1 MVCTGGIGNESILTS
16 IQDGILKD
24 GWIIGTNTSDLFN
37 NGTIN
42 IDNETLPIFQD
53 FILVLDS
60 DLGNLSKPGEITLEN
75 ILNSMK
81 GENPGVKI
89 VFDPDSLVFGL
100 QEEVSDTE
108 AEILNSIKDE
118 INTAVQKIAESCGGQ
133 LCIQSVT
140 NNSTTI
146 NAVNITQLFSIGES
160 SKPIEAPGPIKDND
174 TRVVIIEP
182 KNEVQAQLSFCLN
195 AIQCIDPVPCMFA
208 QSKCLQVSGI
218 ELLEENKR
226 RKLFECQVDSLLCS
240 LQSLSI
246 SGQMECESMFK
257 DCGVELGIDI
267 VDGTIVRVHDI
278 QDTDLRPET
287 QTVPA
292 VQTKPSTGE
301 TSTAFSFDKIASDFS
316 DGSITQDSLLEFTSK
331 TVSSDASSPSL
342 SRAGGIT
349 TILSSTTEDSSL
361 TLSTAVDTT
370 PTSSSSDDATPTP
383 SSSVDTTPTPS
394 SLVDTTPTPSSSVD
408 TTLTPSS
415 SVDTT
420 PTPSSSGDT
429 TPTPSSSGD
438 TTPTPSSSG
447 DTTLTPS
454 SSVNTTPTP
463 SSLVDTTS
471 TPTSSVDTNPTPSS
485 SVNTTSTPSSSGY
498 KTSTPS
504 SPVDTTPTPS
514 SSFDTTPTPSSSG
527 YTTPT
532 SSSAVDTTPIPSS
545 SGDKAPTP
553 SSSGDIPPN
562 PSSSVDTT
570 PTPSSSVD
578 STPTPSSSGD
588 TDPTPSKSVDTIPTP
603 SSSVDSTPNSS
614 SSGDTTFIPSSSVDS
629 TPAPSSSV
637 DTTPSPSSS
646 ADIAS
651 TTSSSLDLTPTP
663 YSSGDTASTTSS
675 SVDSTPSP
683 SNSVDSTPYPSTTVD
698 TTISPADQGETIS
711 QYDDT
716 ESNTIFAD
724 DLTKTANDMAANSA
738 DEYLNQ
744 NDQEI
749 INTLIE
755 NITLA
760 LDTHLVDTF
769 DVVLDNELVGD
780 EDRINL
786 SEPNVD
792 EIVNIVKD
800 SLTLGQ
806 TTIPLSI
813 NSSSDFE
820 INLPKLGFTISI
832 REEYYDNIEDVNET
846 NTDSEEFGLSYP
858 DFGFNV
864 TAVKDITQCMVEG
877 VVFDDF
883 EFIPSTDQCEIC
895 QCIVGKIECYVK
907 SCDTQIPTGNCIS
920 RQEPG
925 NCCPN
930 YVCHEDQENPLDQL
944 DQDEQ
949 DDLENQKNNLKE
961 GISEGSDLFITDEDS
976 QDNIED
982 GFEGS
987 GGVEDPEIGLAS
999 APSTGL
1005 GRQEE
1010 LPVNIDDAKDI
1021 LNSVKTTIM
1030 DIFANATSIFKDI
1043 NLSSEVDTTPT
1054 NTTDSE
1060 TNKNNNALEDL
1071 NNGKNTSLETAATN
1085 QEFNLTD
1092 ATLTMESVTSLNI
1105 PENTVKPFEEVTLPS
1120 FDVTL
1125 PVNHSDTDMKTEKEA
1140 ESTTGIF
1147 NAIGIDLA
1155 ENEDEKLN
1163 TTETDYSD
1171 DILNGANTTGAT
1183 GIYEKVNEVTTVQ
1196 TQTELAT
1203 DDLKPEISDVDNQ
1216 IEVTDKSDIKF
1227 STVKEDEYFLK
1238 VTTTEKSDS
1247 FMSENTATI
1256 ANSVVMEEAIG
1267 KKDVRVFLNFTW
1279 KGDNFQIEE
1288 VFDDDKFQGNITDK
1302 LMKILNHGVGYV
1314 IVPDGEFPEIDTN
1327 NTVELVQT
1335 IQLDFQDNIVIDTM
1349 ILGTQPGI
1357 LHPEDLKY
1365 ISNIEQ
1371 KTKDIVKEI
1380 FQSMEDEIL
1389 QTTESSFDSNENA
1402 ANFSTIEE
1410 TTDIPTTTSQND
1422 LQAIKD
1428 ANTMSTD
1435 LKFLFVTMKSIIES
1449 DSATTLDATSTIGS
1463 SDSPF
1468 FNPEEIFEDF
1478 ASNSNPR
1485 TADIIR
1491 IGQKV
1496 DADNNAYF
1504 KIQIHHDILTADQAK
1519 KAKNIIIA
1527 ILKSSF
1533 GEKVEINESDLSFEF
1548 IDKADLKQIIKL
1560 HENTVQ
1566 TYISELDD
1574 EQEVVYREIFDKI
1587 EALLTEENEVPSNEN
1602 TPKPS
1607 ILKSETVAI
1616 VSIQSPF
1623 DISPEDLKNLK
1634 VIIREN
1640 TGINSELFNNPPPE
1654 VLLSQL
1660 NTKNNSIFIDTKI
1673 DKRGNVNSNFFQNQI
1688 SYNSLE
1694 DEKDGEDEVGS
1705 LGVLVSEEIKKFIKN
1720 RIIEGPPSS
1729 ATMVPVPPRSS
1740 LNSSEE
1746 NTGDVAKATLNKDF
1760 AGNPLINS
1768 VNSSQESEDI
1778 YSTDSVTGKYEQTSF
1793 EKKEENY
1800 IADENEESMEIFT
1813 TTESV
1818 SYTIGGSFLDEIIED
1833 SAIQLVMN
1841 TEDPINVLSE
1851 VQMKTSIPAE
1861 VKDSTTVVG
1870 ITENVKD
1877 NNVTG
1882 IKESTTSNVIAGIDE
1897 SSTTNSLDG
1906 IDEST
1911 SEISV
1916 AGIFGSTTNRIFPGI
1931 NESTTDKTQ
1940 NGIKES
1946 TADNGLAVIY
1956 ESTADKTETGIE
1968 DSTTDK
1974 SLTGKNYSTTANS
1987 LAGINKSTTEGNV
2000 AVIEE
2005 SILDSIVIGSG
2016 ESTTDNNAARFN
2028 ESITSDIN
2036 IAVIEESGTDRTVT
2050 VTDESSVA
2058 EIKESTA
2065 DSIVIESGEKN
2076 TEKTV
2081 SVSKENDTDSN
2092 ATGIGESNTDDS
2104 VAGIVESTAD
2114 NSLVGLVKSTTD
2126 ISVDKIQPRTT
2137 AKSVVG
2143 INESATD
2150 TTITKLNEITTDDSV
2165 AGTDES
2171 TTNNIVARVKES
2183 ATDTSMAELDDSTT
2197 GDSVVEFAG
2206 STTDNS
2212 VTGNDGSAIDNSVAG
2227 MEENTNKNS
2236 FIGIEEIT
2244 TDNIVTGIN
2253 ESTTDTIV
2261 TGIEE
2266 KTTDNIVTKIGE
2278 SPTAYGVAGIDKST
2292 TDNSVVKTGESATDK
2307 SVAGIKESS
2316 TIAITGL
2323 NENAAE
2329 NSVAGI
2335 DEGSTT
2341 GNSVTRND
2349 NSITDN
2355 IVTGI
2360 GESTTDNS
2368 ISGIYKSTIV
2378 NSVAGI
2384 EESTNDNSVAG
2395 IEESTI
2401 VNSVA
2406 GIEEST
2412 IKNIVAGF
2420 KESTIDNIVFGFKE
2434 STTANI
2440 VNEMKASVNI
2450 GEEVEES
2457 SPETILSGAKESAGN
2472 NNVTGIDESTPETF
2486 AAGMKENTMDE
2497 KEEDIS
2503 TDSNEAGIKDI
2514 TTEKAVTK
2522 IKYSATG
2529 ITESSFMINE
2539 NETEIYSQSL
2549 TEAAETF
2556 DSITID
2562 SQKAANTDSKKTG
2575 SDDEISKVYDDDV
2588 SSDYNDNIKEDTTE
2602 SQDTTNPP
2610 ANPEF
2615 IDENNEVSVTQKTTT
2630 SKVFNLQTTIK
2641 PPSDSK
2647 KIQEKIIETLAKLF
2661 VKTLDLSIKI
2671 KSAIDE
2677 NSKNNILEIVSRKDE
2692 NETPPESFVVPNLIK
2707 ITPEDAVEI
2716 RNDPVETE
2724 GEIKPIIILI
2734 EDNNNL
2740 IINDT
2745 NGNVL
2750 ELDFSDLPTDPVDR
2764 ENIIRSK
2771 IRDLLQDVFITPE
2784 VSETFPKTS
2793 LSDEIIKNITQ
2804 IVLLKMEESLSSL
2817 PNLKNVVLNQDKMA
2831 DNGSDDNFSIQLE
2844 NFSKQGKLKLS
2855 LTLSSFA
2862 DKHINNFLLVQLY
2875 SFTKCVV
2882 QFLLI
2887 NYTVAQF
2894 YQRFKK

>member
-1 MVCTGGIGNESILTS
+1 MLYLFLIFLIFLVCTGGIGNESILTS

-60 DLGNLSKPGEITLEN
+60 DLGNLSKPGEITFEN

-100 QEEVSDTE
+100 QDEVSDTE

-267 VDGTIVRVHDI
+267 IDGTIVRVHDV

-292 VQTKPSTGE
+292 VQTKPSIGE
-301 TSTAFSFDKIASDFS
+301 TSTAFSFDKISSDFS
-316 DGSITQDSLLEFTSK
+316 DGSTTQDSLLEFTSK
-331 TVSSDASSPSL
+331 PVSSDASSSSL

-349 TILSSTTEDSSL
+349 TILSSTTEDLST
-361 TLSTAVDTT
+361 TLSTA
-370 PTSSSSDDATPTP
+370 
-383 SSSVDTTPTPS
+383 
-394 SLVDTTPTPSSSVD
+394 VDTTPTPSSSVD
-408 TTLTPSS
+408 A
-415 SVDTT
+415 T
-420 PTPSSSGDT
+420 PTPSSLV
-429 TPTPSSSGD
+429 
-438 TTPTPSSSG
+438 

-463 SSLVDTTS
+463 SSPMDTTPTPSSKVDTTPAPS
-471 TPTSSVDTNPTPSS
+471 SSVDTTPTPSIS
-485 SVNTTSTPSSSGY
+485 
-498 KTSTPS
+498 
-504 SPVDTTPTPS
+504 VDTTPTPS
-514 SSFDTTPTPSSSG
+514 SLGDTAPSPSISVDTTLTPSSS
-527 YTTPT
+527 
-532 SSSAVDTTPIPSS
+532 VDKIP
-545 SGDKAPTP
+545 A
-553 SSSGDIPPN
+553 

-570 PTPSSSVD
+570 PTPSSLVDSTANSSSSGDTTFIPSSSVD
-578 STPTPSSSGD
+578 SSPAPSSSLDTTSTPSSSGD
-588 TDPTPSKSVDTIPTP
+588 TASTTSRLVDLTTTPY
-603 SSSVDSTPNSS
+603 SSVYSTPNSS

-637 DTTPSPSSS
+637 DTTPTPS
-646 ADIAS
+646 
-651 TTSSSLDLTPTP
+651 
-663 YSSGDTASTTSS
+663 SSGDTVSTPSS
-675 SVDSTPSP
+675 SVDSTLTLSSSVDTTPTPS
-683 SNSVDSTPYPSTTVD
+683 SSVDSTPYPSTTVD
-698 TTISPADQGETIS
+698 TTISPADQGENIS

-769 DVVLDNELVGD
+769 DVVLDNELVED

-832 REEYYDNIEDVNET
+832 REEYYDNVEDVNET
-846 NTDSEEFGLSYP
+846 NSDSEEFGLSYP

-925 NCCPN
+925 DCCPN

-999 APSTGL
+999 APGTGL

-1054 NTTDSE
+1054 NNPDRETDE
-1060 TNKNNNALEDL
+1060 NNNASEDL
-1071 NNGKNTSLETAATN
+1071 NNGKNTNLETGVTN

-1092 ATLTMESVTSLNI
+1092 DTLTMESVTSLNI
-1105 PENTVKPFEEVTLPS
+1105 PENTIKHFEEVTLPS

-1125 PVNHSDTDMKTEKEA
+1125 PVNHSDLKTEKEA

-1147 NAIGIDLA
+1147 NDIGIDLA

-1216 IEVTDKSDIKF
+1216 IELTDKSDIKF

-1238 VTTTEKSDS
+1238 VTTTEESDS

-1314 IVPDGEFPEIDTN
+1314 IVPEGEFPEIDTN

-1410 TTDIPTTTSQND
+1410 TTDIPTTTSQNY

-1449 DSATTLDATSTIGS
+1449 DSAPKLDATSTIGS

-1504 KIQIHHDILTADQAK
+1504 EIQIHHDILTADQAK

-1533 GEKVEINESDLSFEF
+1533 GEKVEINESDLNFEF

-1587 EALLTEENEVPSNEN
+1587 EALLTEENVVPSNEN

-1607 ILKSETVAI
+1607 ILKSETLAI

-1694 DEKDGEDEVGS
+1694 DEEDGEDEVGS

-1720 RIIEGPPSS
+1720 KIIEDPPSS
-1729 ATMVPVPPRSS
+1729 ATTVPVPPRSS

-1746 NTGDVAKATLNKDF
+1746 NTGDVAKATLNNDF

-1768 VNSSQESEDI
+1768 VNSSQELEDT
-1778 YSTDSVTGKYEQTSF
+1778 YSTDSVTEKYEQTSF
-1793 EKKEENY
+1793 EQKEENY
-1800 IADENEESMEIFT
+1800 ITDENEDSMEIFT

-1833 SAIQLVMN
+1833 SAIELVKN
-1841 TEDPINVLSE
+1841 TEDPINLLSE

-1877 NNVTG
+1877 NIVTG
-1882 IKESTTSNVIAGIDE
+1882 IKESTTGNVIAGIDE

-1906 IDEST
+1906 INEST
-1911 SEISV
+1911 SEINV
-1916 AGIFGSTTNRIFPGI
+1916 TGIF
-1931 NESTTDKTQ
+1931 ESTTDKTQ

-1946 TADNGLAVIY
+1946 TTDNGLAVID

-1974 SLTGKNYSTTANS
+1974 SLTGNNDSTTTNSAAVIDESTTANS
-1987 LAGINKSTTEGNV
+1987 LAGINESTTEGSV

-2005 SILDSIVIGSG
+2005 STLDSIVIGSG
-2016 ESTTDNNAARFN
+2016 ESTTDNNAARFD

-2050 VTDESSVA
+2050 VTDESRVA
-2058 EIKESTA
+2058 EIKESTT

-2092 ATGIGESNTDDS
+2092 ATGIGESITDDS

-2114 NSLVGLVKSTTD
+2114 NSLVGLVISTTD
-2126 ISVDKIQPRTT
+2126 ISVDEIQPRTT

-2171 TTNNIVARVKES
+2171 TTNNIVAGVKES
-2183 ATDTSMAELDDSTT
+2183 ATDTSMTELDDSTT
-2197 GDSVVEFAG
+2197 GDNVVEFAG

-2212 VTGNDGSAIDNSVAG
+2212 ATGNDGSAIDNIVAG
-2227 MEENTNKNS
+2227 IEENTNKNS
-2236 FIGIEEIT
+2236 FNGIEEIT
-2244 TDNIVTGIN
+2244 TDNIVTGIK

-2261 TGIEE
+2261 IGIEE

-2292 TDNSVVKTGESATDK
+2292 TDNSVAKTGESATDK

-2323 NENAAE
+2323 IENAAE
-2329 NSVAGI
+2329 SSVAGI
-2335 DEGSTT
+2335 DEESTT

-2349 NSITDN
+2349 NSFTDN

-2360 GESTTDNS
+2360 AESTSDNS
-2368 ISGIYKSTIV
+2368 ISGIDKSTIV
-2378 NSVAGI
+2378 NSVA
-2384 EESTNDNSVAG
+2384 E
-2395 IEESTI
+2395 
-2401 VNSVA
+2401 
-2406 GIEEST
+2406 IEEST

-2420 KESTIDNIVFGFKE
+2420 KEST
-2434 STTANI
+2434 TANI
-2440 VNEMKASVNI
+2440 INEMKASVNI
-2450 GEEVEES
+2450 GEEVS
-2457 SPETILSGAKESAGN
+2457 SPETIFSLTKESAGN

-2486 AAGMKENTMDE
+2486 ASGMKENTMDE

-2503 TDSNEAGIKDI
+2503 TDSTEAGIKDI

-2615 IDENNEVSVTQKTTT
+2615 IDEYNEVSITSTQKTTT

-2831 DNGSDDNFSIQLE
+2831 DNGSDVNFSIQLE
-2844 NFSKQGKLKLS
+2844 NFSKQGKL
-2855 LTLSSFA
+2855 
-2862 DKHINNFLLVQLY
+2862 
-2875 SFTKCVV
+2875 
-2882 QFLLI
+2882 
-2887 NYTVAQF
+2887 
-2894 YQRFKK
+2894 

>member
-1 MVCTGGIGNESILTS
+1 MLYLFLIFLIFLVCTGGIGNESILTS

-60 DLGNLSKPGEITLEN
+60 DLGNLSKPGEITFEN

-100 QEEVSDTE
+100 QDEVSDTE

-267 VDGTIVRVHDI
+267 IDGTIVRVHDI

-292 VQTKPSTGE
+292 VQTKPSIGE
-301 TSTAFSFDKIASDFS
+301 TSTAFSFDKISSDFS
-316 DGSITQDSLLEFTSK
+316 DGSTTQDSLLEFTSK
-331 TVSSDASSPSL
+331 PVSSDASSSSL

-349 TILSSTTEDSSL
+349 TILSSTTEDSST

-370 PTSSSSDDATPTP
+370 PTPSSSVDATPTPSSLVDTTQTPSSSVNTTPTPSSPMDTSPTPSSKVDTTPAPSSSVDTTPTPSISVDTTPTPSSLGDTAPSPSISVDTTLIPSSSVDKIPAP

-394 SLVDTTPTPSSSVD
+394 SLVDSTANS
-408 TTLTPSS
+408 
-415 SVDTT
+415 
-420 PTPSSSGDT
+420 SSSGDT
-429 TPTPSSSGD
+429 TFI
-438 TTPTPSSSG
+438 
-447 DTTLTPS
+447 PS
-454 SSVNTTPTP
+454 SSVD
-463 SSLVDTTS
+463 SS
-471 TPTSSVDTNPTPSS
+471 PAPSS
-485 SVNTTSTPSSSGY
+485 SLDTTSTPSSSGDTAST
-498 KTSTPS
+498 TSRL
-504 SPVDTTPTPS
+504 
-514 SSFDTTPTPSSSG
+514 
-527 YTTPT
+527 
-532 SSSAVDTTPIPSS
+532 
-545 SGDKAPTP
+545 
-553 SSSGDIPPN
+553 
-562 PSSSVDTT
+562 
-570 PTPSSSVD
+570 VD
-578 STPTPSSSGD
+578 STTTPY
-588 TDPTPSKSVDTIPTP
+588 
-603 SSSVDSTPNSS
+603 SSVYSTPNSS

-637 DTTPSPSSS
+637 DTTPTPS
-646 ADIAS
+646 
-651 TTSSSLDLTPTP
+651 
-663 YSSGDTASTTSS
+663 SSGDTVSTPSS
-675 SVDSTPSP
+675 SVDSTLTLSSSVDTTPTPS
-683 SNSVDSTPYPSTTVD
+683 SSVDSTPYPSTTVD
-698 TTISPADQGETIS
+698 TTISPADQGENIS

-769 DVVLDNELVGD
+769 DVVLDNELVED

-832 REEYYDNIEDVNET
+832 REEYYDNVEDVNET
-846 NTDSEEFGLSYP
+846 NSDSEEFGLSYP

-925 NCCPN
+925 DCCPN

-999 APSTGL
+999 APGTGL

-1054 NTTDSE
+1054 NNPDRETDE
-1060 TNKNNNALEDL
+1060 NNNASEDL
-1071 NNGKNTSLETAATN
+1071 NNGKNTNLETGVTN

-1092 ATLTMESVTSLNI
+1092 DTLTMESVTSLNI
-1105 PENTVKPFEEVTLPS
+1105 PENTIKHFEEVTLPS

-1125 PVNHSDTDMKTEKEA
+1125 PVNHSDLKTEKEA

-1147 NAIGIDLA
+1147 NDIGIDLA

-1203 DDLKPEISDVDNQ
+1203 DDLKPTISDVDNQ
-1216 IEVTDKSDIKF
+1216 IELTDKSDIKF

-1238 VTTTEKSDS
+1238 VTTTEESDS

-1314 IVPDGEFPEIDTN
+1314 IVPEGEFPEIDTN

-1410 TTDIPTTTSQND
+1410 TTDIPTTTSQIY

-1449 DSATTLDATSTIGS
+1449 DSAPKLDATSTIGS

-1504 KIQIHHDILTADQAK
+1504 EIQIHHDILTADQAK

-1533 GEKVEINESDLSFEF
+1533 GEKVEINESDLNFEF

-1587 EALLTEENEVPSNEN
+1587 EALLTEENVVPSNEN
-1602 TPKPS
+1602 IPKPS
-1607 ILKSETVAI
+1607 ILKSETLAI

-1694 DEKDGEDEVGS
+1694 DEEDGEDEVGS

-1720 RIIEGPPSS
+1720 KIIEDPPSS
-1729 ATMVPVPPRSS
+1729 ATTVPVPPRSS

-1746 NTGDVAKATLNKDF
+1746 NTGDVAKATLNNDF

-1768 VNSSQESEDI
+1768 VNSSQELEDT
-1778 YSTDSVTGKYEQTSF
+1778 YSTDSVTEKYERTSF
-1793 EKKEENY
+1793 EQKEETY
-1800 IADENEESMEIFT
+1800 ITDENEDSMEIFT

-1833 SAIQLVMN
+1833 SAIELVKN
-1841 TEDPINVLSE
+1841 TEDPINLLSE

-1877 NNVTG
+1877 HIVTG
-1882 IKESTTSNVIAGIDE
+1882 IKESTTGNVIAGIDE

-1906 IDEST
+1906 INEST

-1916 AGIFGSTTNRIFPGI
+1916 AGIFESTTNRIFPGI
-1931 NESTTDKTQ
+1931 DESTTDKTQ

-1946 TADNGLAVIY
+1946 TTDNGLAVID

-1974 SLTGKNYSTTANS
+1974 SLTGNNDSTTTNSAAVIDESTTTNS
-1987 LAGINKSTTEGNV
+1987 LAGINESTTEGSV

-2005 SILDSIVIGSG
+2005 STLDSIVIGSG
-2016 ESTTDNNAARFN
+2016 ESTTDNNAARFD

-2050 VTDESSVA
+2050 VTDESRVA
-2058 EIKESTA
+2058 EIKESTT

-2092 ATGIGESNTDDS
+2092 ATGIGESITDDS

-2114 NSLVGLVKSTTD
+2114 NSLVGLVISTTD
-2126 ISVDKIQPRTT
+2126 ISVDEIQPRTT

-2171 TTNNIVARVKES
+2171 TTNNIVAGVKES
-2183 ATDTSMAELDDSTT
+2183 ATDTSMTELDDSTT
-2197 GDSVVEFAG
+2197 GDNVVEFAG

-2212 VTGNDGSAIDNSVAG
+2212 ATGNDGSAIDNIVAG
-2227 MEENTNKNS
+2227 IEENTNKNS
-2236 FIGIEEIT
+2236 FNGIEEIT
-2244 TDNIVTGIN
+2244 TDNIVNGIK

-2261 TGIEE
+2261 IGIEE

-2292 TDNSVVKTGESATDK
+2292 TDNSVAKTGESATDK

-2323 NENAAE
+2323 IENAAE
-2329 NSVAGI
+2329 SSVAGI
-2335 DEGSTT
+2335 DEESTT

-2349 NSITDN
+2349 NSFTDN

-2360 GESTTDNS
+2360 AESTSDNS
-2368 ISGIYKSTIV
+2368 ISGIDKSTIV
-2378 NSVAGI
+2378 NSV
-2384 EESTNDNSVAG
+2384 EE
-2395 IEESTI
+2395 
-2401 VNSVA
+2401 
-2406 GIEEST
+2406 IEEST

-2420 KESTIDNIVFGFKE
+2420 KEST
-2434 STTANI
+2434 TANI
-2440 VNEMKASVNI
+2440 INEMKASVNI
-2450 GEEVEES
+2450 GEEVS
-2457 SPETILSGAKESAGN
+2457 SPETIFSLTKESAGN

-2486 AAGMKENTMDE
+2486 ASGMKENTMDE

-2503 TDSNEAGIKDI
+2503 TDSTEAGIKDI

-2615 IDENNEVSVTQKTTT
+2615 IDENNEVSITSTQKTTT

-2831 DNGSDDNFSIQLE
+2831 DNGSDVNFSIQLE
-2844 NFSKQGKLKLS
+2844 NFSKQGKL
-2855 LTLSSFA
+2855 
-2862 DKHINNFLLVQLY
+2862 
-2875 SFTKCVV
+2875 
-2882 QFLLI
+2882 
-2887 NYTVAQF
+2887 
-2894 YQRFKK
+2894 